1 MCDACTVSNLT
12 FYNRT
17 LGSSP
22 HTAWTTPTFPQGF
35 TLPPSSAI
43 DQDDEVDLC
52 SDELAEILADGPISR
67 VKKSKDSKVSEMGVV
82 AKDEVGNEDA
92 GGVLELNE
100 CM

>member
-12 FYNRT
+12 FYNQT

-22 HTAWTTPTFPQGF
+22 HTAWTTLTFPQGF

-82 AKDEVGNEDA
+82 AKDEVDNEDA
-92 GGVLELNE
+92 GSVFELNKWV
-100 CM
+100 